1 MGKGLI
7 LCLSI
12 LLLASCLA
20 EGACGGGGETGEVCV
35 NDILS

>member
-20 EGACGGGGETGEVCV
+20 EGAVWGSGKERRG
-35 NDILS
+35 